1 MHGCLISEI
10 ENCQT
15 IFRTYAWTKFFQQS
29 LHICFASEATY
40 FPSITIHLSSN
51 VFHWGLETKLVHEYV
66 EYGIDNQGNADAGN
80 TEY

>member
-1 MHGCLISEI
+1 MSFYKTPNDFINKLSP
-10 ENCQT
+10 
-15 IFRTYAWTKFFQQS
+15 IFFFQQS

-51 VFHWGLETKLVHEYV
+51 VFHWRLKTKLVHEYV
-66 EYGIDNQGNADAGN
+66 EYGINNQGNADAGN